1 MPPAASKR
9 LAGQGAFS
17 DTDLIAYGPVRTLEE
32 IVFFFDQ
39 KSFYSA
45 KEVIGCLQAI

>member
-32 IVFFFDQ
+32 IVFDQ